1 MMTTAAYG
9 AAVGR
14 VRNAPIFGTLFSG
27 LLMGLGGGMVRD
39 MLLGL
44 EPVAIFQ
51 WYFIPAIL
59 AAALFGAVFFY
70 KLVAQRLPNLTI
82 DGVALGLLISIG
94 AQKAMVHGAPFFSII
109 LCGVL
114 TASVGGMIVDV
125 LTRHRAT
132 VVSQA
137 HWFASALTTGTVC
150 YWLVSLYVGPYA
162 GVLASV
168 VVTTLLRVFSVTKNW
183 PSPKWPGESEDMSA

>member
-1 MMTTAAYG
+1 MMTAAAYG
-9 AAVGR
+9 AAIGR
-14 VRNAPIFGTLFSG
+14 SRNAPVFGTLFSG
-27 LLMGLGGGMVRD
+27 LLMGLGGGMARD

-44 EPVAIFQ
+44 EPVAIAQ

-59 AAALFGAVFFY
+59 AAALFGAIFFY
-70 KLVAQRLPNLTI
+70 KLVRQQVPNLTI
-82 DGVALGLLISIG
+82 DGIALGLLISIG

-114 TASVGGMIVDV
+114 TASAGGMIVDV

-137 HWFASALTTGTVC
+137 HWFASALTLGTIC
-150 YWLVSLYVGPYA
+150 YWTVSMFVGPYA
-162 GVLASV
+162 GVMTSV

-183 PSPKWPGESEDMSA
+183 PSPKWPGESDDMNA

>member
-14 VRNAPIFGTLFSG
+14 SRNAPIFGTLFSG
-27 LLMGLGGGMVRD
+27 LLMGLGGGMARD
-39 MLLGL
+39 LLLGL
-44 EPVAIFQ
+44 QPVAISE
-51 WYFIPAIL
+51 WIFIPSIL
-59 AAALFGAVFFY
+59 IAALFGALFFY
-70 KLVAQRLPNLTI
+70 KLVSQEVPNLVI
-82 DGVALGLLISIG
+82 DGIAVGLLIGIG

-114 TASVGGMIVDV
+114 TASVGGMIVDM

-137 HWFASALTTGTVC
+137 HWFASALTVGTLC
-150 YWLVSLYVGPYA
+150 YWAVSAFINPYL
-162 GVLASV
+162 GVAISV
-168 VVTTLLRVFSVTKNW
+168 LVTTLLRVFSVTRNW
-183 PSPKWPGESEDMSA
+183 PSPKWSGEGDDMNA